1 MAFCILISG
10 SSWLAFNVAIL
21 TSFGLL
27 YSKVWHL
34 QNFVL
39 WWRIVI
45 SLRSLEGSS
54 SKCSQWILDLVVN
67 GEWLLWSLKP
77 RLVGVFAST
86 PFLLLSLQCDVQSP
100 RYISFWM
107 DKNIQEYIK
116 SQIFSFAEIKLYYKL
131 WLYLKTFKEILK
143 SYYHVTF
150 NPSIRKTNAWDLYI

>member
-10 SSWLAFNVAIL
+10 SSWLAFNVAIS

-39 WWRIVI
+39 LVKDCNKSAFFREFLQQMFSVDTRSRRQRRVAIVVFKA
-45 SLRSLEGSS
+45 SFG
-54 SKCSQWILDLVVN
+54 
-67 GEWLLWSLKP
+67 G
-77 RLVGVFAST
+77 GVCKY
-86 PFLLLSLQCDVQSP
+86 PFSFMSLQCDVQAP
-100 RYISFWM
+100 RYFVLDGQKYSRIY
-107 DKNIQEYIK
+107 KIT
-116 SQIFSFAEIKLYYKL
+116 IFSFAEIKLYYKL